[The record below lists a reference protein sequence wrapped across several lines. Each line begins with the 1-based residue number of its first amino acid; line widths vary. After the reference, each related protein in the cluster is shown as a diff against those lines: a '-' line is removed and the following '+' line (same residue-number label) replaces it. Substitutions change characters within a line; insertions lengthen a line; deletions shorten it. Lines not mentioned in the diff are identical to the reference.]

1 MKLIV
6 AVCGASGVNY
16 AIALLKELKKEKIET
31 HLIVSKWAEKLL
43 KIETNTSI
51 DKVEKLASYT
61 YGEKDMD
68 ARIASS
74 SFLCDGMVI
83 LPASIKTVAQ
93 IANADTST
101 LISRCADTMLRTRK
115 KLVLGVRE
123 TPLSAPALKNMYN
136 IALYGGVVMPLSP
149 AFYHKPRGIEDL
161 EKFIVG
167 KAMDLL
173 GLKNSMFK
181 RWKE

>member
-16 AIALLKELKKEKIET
+16 AITLLKELKKEKIET
-31 HLIVSKWAEKLL
+31 HLIVSKWAKKLV
-43 KIETNTSI
+43 KIETEKSI
-51 DKVEKLASYT
+51 AEIKKLASYT
-61 YGEKDMD
+61 YSEDKMD

-93 IANADTST
+93 IANADTGT
-101 LISRCADTMLRTRK
+101 LISRSADIMLRTGK
-115 KLVLGVRE
+115 KLVVGVRE

-136 IALYGGVVMPLSP
+136 IALYGGIVMPLSP
-149 AFYHKPRGIEDL
+149 AFYHKPGKIEDL
-161 EKFIVG
+161 EKFIAG
-167 KAMDLL
+167 KVMDLL
-173 GLKNSMFK
+173 GVKNSMFK